1 LSEARIS
8 IETWKRWQ
16 AEGRR
21 TQLVDVR
28 SATEFVTSH
37 LPGAVNIPLE
47 QIEMRG
53 ADLDP
58 KATLVLVCQA
68 GNRSTMARKLLAA
81 IGNHSQVLEGG
92 TDAWLGAGYPVVRAT
107 ASRWALERQV
117 RLIAGLMVAAGVALG
132 VFVSSWWL
140 TLPAF
145 VGCGLA
151 FAGATNFCAMGEIL
165 ARLPWNRPRQSAVG
179 AVGGTPDLSVGTA
192 CAIPA
197 MAAGT
202 TCSISAPPVGSVC
215 SCELPKR
222 P

>member
-1 LSEARIS
+1 MSEEKIR
-8 IETWKRWQ
+8 IETWKQWQ

-21 TQLVDVR
+21 VQLVDVR
-28 SATEFVTSH
+28 SVTEFATAH

-47 QIEMRG
+47 QIEVRLS
-53 ADLDP
+53 DLDP

-68 GNRSTMARKLLAA
+68 GIRSQMAQNQLAVS
-81 IGNHSQVLEGG
+81 GNASLFIEGG
-92 TDAWLGAGYPVVRAT
+92 TEAWLRAGYPVVRAT

-117 RLIAGLMVAAGVALG
+117 RLIAGLLVTAGVALG
-132 VFVSSWWL
+132 VLVSPWL
-140 TLPAF
+140 LILPAF
-145 VGCGLA
+145 VGCGLV

-165 ARLPWNRPRQSAVG
+165 ARLPWNSPRRSS
-179 AVGGTPDLSVGTA
+179 GGTVCSLPNLSLGTA

-197 MAAGT
+197 VPKGIA
-202 TCSISAPPVGSVC
+202 CSIPTPPVGSVC